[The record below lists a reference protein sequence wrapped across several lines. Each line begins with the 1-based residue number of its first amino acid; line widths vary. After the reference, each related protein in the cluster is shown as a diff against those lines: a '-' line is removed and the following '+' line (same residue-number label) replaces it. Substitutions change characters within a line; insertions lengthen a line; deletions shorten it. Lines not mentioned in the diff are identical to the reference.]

1 MSEIKWIKLDVEI
14 FNNDKIKLIRQ
25 MPAGDTIMLI
35 WIYMLT
41 YAGKSNEGGKICIA
55 KDLPL
60 DCDMLASVSG
70 FNVNDVRVALNTFER
85 LHMIS
90 WIKENDEFICIT
102 NWEEYQS
109 VEKMRKIKEDNAE
122 RKRKQRAREKLA
134 KEEQLA
140 LCDNG
145 VTSCDMSRDS
155 HSDVIIQNK
164 EDKEREKDKE
174 NKEKKTQTYNNTPVT
189 QPKSSETIFDE
200 LIREYNI
207 SDELG
212 NKIREWTS
220 YKDSREEGYVEQSL
234 KPLLKKLE
242 TMERIHG
249 ADKCIELIDNA
260 MMNGWKNIQ
269 WAHLE
274 NNGFYSKPG
283 KSNSYIDAIN
293 SRVDA
298 VDSWF
303 AGGGE

>member
-189 QPKSSETIFDE
+189 QPKSSEMIFDE
-200 LIREYNI
+200 LIPEYDI
-207 SDELG
+207 SDEMA

-234 KPLLKKLE
+234 KPLLKKFE

-249 ADKCIELIDNA
+249 ADKCIDLIDNA

-269 WAHLE
+269 WAHLD
-274 NNGFYSKPG
+274 NNGSYSKPG
-283 KSNSYIDAIN
+283 KSSTYIDAIN